1 MSQFHYSDPT
11 KTNNNFSPQTI
22 LMQDGKYIST
32 NYVYASPTVQRQ
44 ANVIYEYKKAYE
56 ITTNAAQTGLTFRF
70 ASEQD
75 RLLAKI
81 GLFAATQARR

>member
-1 MSQFHYSDPT
+1 MSKS
-11 KTNNNFSPQTI
+11 KAINVKI
-22 LMQDGKYIST
+22 
-32 NYVYASPTVQRQ
+32 PTVKIIAALEQ
-44 ANVIYEYKKAYE
+44 ALNKLEVDYTSQEKLEEEYKKAYE
-56 ITTNAAQTGLTFRF
+56 TATNATQTGKIFNF